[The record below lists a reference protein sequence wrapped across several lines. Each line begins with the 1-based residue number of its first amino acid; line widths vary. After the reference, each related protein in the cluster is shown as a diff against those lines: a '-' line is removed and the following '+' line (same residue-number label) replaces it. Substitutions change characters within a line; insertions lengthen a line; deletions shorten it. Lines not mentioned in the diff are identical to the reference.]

1 MKVIVLA
8 EDDVIDGMP
17 RAAGE
22 VVTVADDYAGPVRRV
37 VVVDIDKRN
46 HKQRDEA
53 IAKVDDRK
61 RGVAFRE
68 GLEKLRAILQADY
81 RQFWNALQRNP
92 DVQEA
97 IIAEMR
103 ENPALLRR
111 ALDGPQWFVDEVTK
125 RFGKAGKNAK

>member
-1 MKVIVLA
+1 MKVVILA

-37 VVVDIDKRN
+37 VAVDVDRRN
-46 HKQRDEA
+46 CKERDEK

-61 RGVAFRE
+61 RGEAFRD
-68 GLEKLRAILQADY
+68 GLEKLQAILQADY

-103 ENPALLRR
+103 EQPNILRR
-111 ALDGPQWFVDEVTK
+111 ALDDPQWFVDEVTK
-125 RFGKAGKNAK
+125 RFKANKNAK

>member
-1 MKVIVLA
+1 MKVVILA

-37 VVVDIDKRN
+37 VAVDVDRRN
-46 HKQRDEA
+46 RKERDEK

-61 RGVAFRE
+61 RGEAFRD
-68 GLEKLRAILQADY
+68 GLEKLQAILQADY

-103 ENPALLRR
+103 EQPNILRR
-111 ALDGPQWFVDEVTK
+111 ALDDPQWFVDEVTK
-125 RFGKAGKNAK
+125 RFKANKNAK